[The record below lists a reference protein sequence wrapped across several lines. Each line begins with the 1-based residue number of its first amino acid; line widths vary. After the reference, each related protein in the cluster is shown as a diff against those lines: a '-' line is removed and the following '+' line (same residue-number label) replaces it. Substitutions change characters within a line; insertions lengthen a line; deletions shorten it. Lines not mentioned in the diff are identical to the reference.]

1 MSSLTLGQK
10 TLELPLLQGGMGI
23 GVSRCRLAGAVAHE
37 GAMGV
42 ISAAQIGYDQDD
54 FRLHPESAN
63 LRELPRQI
71 KRAKALAFGR
81 GMIGVN
87 IMAVTQLYSQYVK
100 TACEAGADAII
111 TGAGLP
117 LSLSQDAMGFDVLL
131 APIVSSVKALQVILK
146 YWDKKYHRTADFLVV
161 EAPWPGGTWGSPLR
175 RWHTWKRMISAGKSG
190 EWWRR
195 NAFLR
200 RNTNAPSR
208 CLWQAAFSQKRTS
221 RTP

>member
-1 MSSLTLGQK
+1 MSITLGQK

-117 LSLSQDAMGFDVLL
+117 PLPSPRRHGVRRFIGSHCLIGESFTGHFEVLGQKISPHSGFSGGGRPSGRGAPGVLL
-131 APIVSSVKALQVILK
+131 
-146 YWDKKYHRTADFLVV
+146 
-161 EAPWPGGTWGSPLR
+161 
-175 RWHTWKRMISAGKSG
+175 
-190 EWWRR
+190 
-195 NAFLR
+195 
-200 RNTNAPSR
+200 
-208 CLWQAAFSQKRTS
+208 
-221 RTP
+221 